1 MKSKPDSIQP
11 VLPGLEWEE
20 RSGPV
25 SIKDT
30 VKDAFRE
37 IEGIYE
43 GGSDRPPRGLP
54 LGFAELDR
62 WIVGLNEAELTVIG
76 ALPGTG
82 KTQFALHVARHVAKG
97 FSEPVLFFSPESSGP
112 KLLLRLLSLVGHIP
126 ANRIIAGDIEE
137 NDWPKLTTA
146 AGRLSD
152 MPLFFDNSPDPT
164 VPEIKRKAMR
174 IREMVG
180 LGLIIVD
187 GLESVRLSRLI
198 RGSETDH
205 FERARLL
212 KSIARCLDVPMIV
225 TASLDRR
232 LMSSADRRPASS
244 DLLDRHI
251 EIFADLILLLHRDKL
266 AVHAGK
272 QKTNRALIDV
282 NVAKNRSGPT
292 GRVRLVLDRRYL
304 RLAEE
309 DQTSILV

>member
-1 MKSKPDSIQP
+1 MKNKTDSVQL

-25 SIKDT
+25 SAKDA
-30 VKDAFRE
+30 VKDAFRD

-43 GGSDRPPRGLP
+43 GRTDRPPRGLP
-54 LGFAELDR
+54 FGFAELDR
-62 WIVGLNEAELTVIG
+62 WIVGLKEAELTVIG
-76 ALPGTG
+76 SLPGTG
-82 KTQFALHVARHVAKG
+82 KTQFTLHAARHVAEG
-97 FSEPVLFFSPESSGP
+97 FSAPVLFFSPESRGP

-126 ANRIIAGDIEE
+126 ANRIITGDIEE

-152 MPLFFDNSPDPT
+152 MPLFFDDSPDPT
-164 VPEIKRKAMR
+164 MPEIKRKAMH
-174 IREMVG
+174 IRERAG

-187 GLESVRLSRLI
+187 GLESIRLSKMI

-205 FERARLL
+205 FERARSL
-212 KSIARCLDVPMIV
+212 KSIARTLEVPMIV
-225 TASLDRR
+225 TANLDRR
-232 LMSSADRRPASS
+232 LLSSAGRRPASS

-251 EIFADLILLLHRDKL
+251 ELFADLILLLHKETV

-272 QKTNRALIDV
+272 QNTKRSLIDV

-309 DQTSILV
+309 DQTGILV